1 MYSLLRNTGRG
12 SAFAFAWRDAG
23 RIQVLRVISVFLV
36 LCQCYL
42 AADAEAHGGRRDR
55 HGGHNN
61 HSQGNYHFHE
71 GPLTGRTFGS
81 KAEAL
86 KALASLAKG
95 DRAAHR
101 AVPTARGKVHPI
113 LGVPVAP
120 EVRHT
125 VYERSEYSYP
135 ASIEQRIVI
144 RQGGVFS
151 PYSMRCFGDLGATD
165 IEHIVAN
172 SEAHESGMGSR
183 TRAERRRYATDLD
196 NLTLAAPRLNR
207 YEKRDK
213 DPADWL
219 PENNRCWYVGKY
231 LEIKRKYGL
240 SMDQAEADAVLTVY
254 RTCSTFEIER
264 PSCSGSERSE

>member
-1 MYSLLRNTGRG
+1 MYSILRNIGRASACVSASRVTGGTRMT
-12 SAFAFAWRDAG
+12 WVTC
-23 RIQVLRVISVFLV
+23 ILLV
-36 LCQCYL
+36 LCQVSL
-42 AADAEAHGGRRDR
+42 AAVAGAHGGRKDK

-61 HSQGNYHFHE
+61 RSQGNYHFHE
-71 GPLTGRTFGS
+71 GPLAGRTFDS

-86 KALASLAKG
+86 KALAGLTEG
-95 DRAAHR
+95 DRTPNR
-101 AVPTARGKVHPI
+101 TASTAPGKIHPE
-113 LGVPVAP
+113 LGVVVAP

-125 VYERSEYSYP
+125 AYERRDYSYP
-135 ASIEQRIVI
+135 GSIEQQIVV

-151 PYSMRCFGDLGATD
+151 PYSMCCFSDVGATD

-172 SEAHESGMGSR
+172 SEAHDSGMGLR
-183 TRAERRRYATDLD
+183 TRAERQQYASDLD

-213 DPADWL
+213 DPANWL

-240 SMDQAEADAVLTVY
+240 SMDRAEADAVLAVY
-254 RTCSTFEIER
+254 R
-264 PSCSGSERSE
+264 SCTSFKIIQPPCIGGE

>member
-1 MYSLLRNTGRG
+1 ML
-12 SAFAFAWRDAG
+12 
-23 RIQVLRVISVFLV
+23 QVSCVFLV
-36 LCQCYL
+36 LCQGFL
-42 AADAEAHGGRRDR
+42 AADAEAHGGRKDR

-71 GPLTGRTFGS
+71 GPLAGRTFDS

-86 KALASLAKG
+86 EALAGLAEG
-95 DRAAHR
+95 GRDARRTEPAA
-101 AVPTARGKVHPI
+101 PGKMHPI
-113 LGVPVAP
+113 LGVSIAP

-125 VYERSEYSYP
+125 VYERSDYSYP
-135 ASIEQRIVI
+135 ASIEHQIVT

-172 SEAHESGMGSR
+172 SEAHESGMGLR
-183 TRAERRRYATDLD
+183 TRAERQQYASDLD

-213 DPADWL
+213 DPANWL

-240 SMDQAEADAVLTVY
+240 SMDQAEAEAVLTVY
-254 RTCSTFEIER
+254 HSCSVFQLKR
-264 PSCSGSERSE
+264 PSCIAGEPSEATLPRPPNE

>member
-1 MYSLLRNTGRG
+1 MYSIRRNIGRCTTWVCASRDTGRIRMLG
-12 SAFAFAWRDAG
+12 ATW
-23 RIQVLRVISVFLV
+23 ILLV
-36 LCQCYL
+36 LCQVSM

-61 HSQGNYHFHE
+61 RSEGNYHFHD
-71 GPLTGRTFGS
+71 GPLAGRTFDS
-81 KAEAL
+81 KAKAL
-86 KALASLAKG
+86 KALAGLTEG
-95 DRAAHR
+95 NRTAHR
-101 AVPTARGKVHPI
+101 TVPTAPGKMHPI

-125 VYERSEYSYP
+125 VYDRSDYSYP
-135 ASIEQRIVI
+135 ASIEQRIVMQ
-144 RQGGVFS
+144 QGGVFS
-151 PYSMRCFGDLGATD
+151 PYSMRCFNDVRATD

-172 SEAHESGMGSR
+172 SEAHESGMGLR
-183 TRAERRRYATDLD
+183 TRAERQRYASDLD

-213 DPADWL
+213 DPANWL

-240 SMDQAEADAVLTVY
+240 SMDQAEADAVLAVY
-254 RTCSTFEIER
+254 RSCSTFKIVQPPCNGGE
-264 PSCSGSERSE
+264 

>member
-1 MYSLLRNTGRG
+1 MR
-12 SAFAFAWRDAG
+12 
-23 RIQVLRVISVFLV
+23 VLRAACVILV
-36 LCQCYL
+36 LCQCCL
-42 AADAEAHGGRRDR
+42 AGDAEAHGGRKDR
-55 HGGHNN
+55 HGGHNDR
-61 HSQGNYHFHE
+61 SQGNYHFHD
-71 GPLTGRTFGS
+71 GPLAGRTFDS
-81 KAEAL
+81 REEAL
-86 KALASLAKG
+86 KALASLAEG
-95 DRAAHR
+95 DRSAPRTVPAA
-101 AVPTARGKVHPI
+101 PGKMHPI

-125 VYERSEYSYP
+125 VYDRSDYSYP

-183 TRAERRRYATDLD
+183 SREERRRYATDLD

-207 YEKRDK
+207 YEKRAK
-213 DPADWL
+213 DPANWL

-254 RTCSTFEIER
+254 RSCSTFEIKR
-264 PSCSGSERSE
+264 PSCIGGERSE

>member
-1 MYSLLRNTGRG
+1 MR
-12 SAFAFAWRDAG
+12 
-23 RIQVLRVISVFLV
+23 VLRVACVILV
-36 LCQCYL
+36 LCQCCL
-42 AADAEAHGGRRDR
+42 AGDAEAHGGRKDR
-55 HGGHNN
+55 HGGHND
-61 HSQGNYHFHE
+61 HSQGNYHFHD
-71 GPLTGRTFGS
+71 GPLAGRTFDS
-81 KAEAL
+81 REEAL
-86 KALASLAKG
+86 KALASLAEG
-95 DRAAHR
+95 DRSAPRTVPAA
-101 AVPTARGKVHPI
+101 PGKMHPI

-125 VYERSEYSYP
+125 VYDRSDYSYP

-183 TRAERRRYATDLD
+183 SREERQRYASDLD

-207 YEKRDK
+207 YEKRAK
-213 DPADWL
+213 DPANWL

-254 RTCSTFEIER
+254 RSCSSFEIKR
-264 PSCSGSERSE
+264 PSCIGGARSE